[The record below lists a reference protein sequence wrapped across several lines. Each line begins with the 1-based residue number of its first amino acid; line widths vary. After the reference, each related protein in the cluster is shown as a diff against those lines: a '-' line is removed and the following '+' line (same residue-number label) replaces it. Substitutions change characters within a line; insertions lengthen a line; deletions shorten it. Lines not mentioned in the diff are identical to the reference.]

1 MQFQTILRKPSYD
14 RGITSEF
21 SITKDRSPDVISLIA
36 KERTMKRKSMK
47 LAAMITASMI
57 ILSTVGCATTQDA
70 SVQSEETGTE
80 DSTETGTENTQD
92 STAAEVVATST
103 SVVSEEDGSALRVS
117 ELFSE
122 RDLEQEADLTNA
134 ETLTLKSGEDITITE
149 EGVYVVSGQVENSTI
164 YVEASEDAK
173 IQIVLDKVSITN
185 ESMPAIYIKSGDKV
199 FITTTDSENTL
210 KVTGSYVA
218 DGDTNLDAVI
228 FSKSDITVNG
238 VGALDITSD
247 TGNGITSKDDLIIT
261 GGSIEITAAGDGLE
275 ANDAI
280 CIYDGILTINAGKD
294 AIHSE
299 NEENTSTGH
308 FYMRS
313 ATLNLTA
320 GDDGI
325 QANAINQ
332 IDGGIITITSAT
344 EGIEGTYVQ
353 INGGEI
359 TINASDDGI
368 NATSKSEYDVLL
380 EVNGGTIS
388 VVMGAGDTDAFD
400 SNGAIV
406 INGGTITIEGM
417 SAFDSD
423 GTATLNGGD
432 VTVNGEKITEIT
444 QMQMGGG
451 RGGNGGF
458 IKRGF

>member
-1 MQFQTILRKPSYD
+1 M
-14 RGITSEF
+14 
-21 SITKDRSPDVISLIA
+21 
-36 KERTMKRKSMK
+36 
-47 LAAMITASMI
+47 
-57 ILSTVGCATTQDA
+57 
-70 SVQSEETGTE
+70 
-80 DSTETGTENTQD
+80 
-92 STAAEVVATST
+92 
-103 SVVSEEDGSALRVS
+103 
-117 ELFSE
+117 
-122 RDLEQEADLTNA
+122 
-134 ETLTLKSGEDITITE
+134 
-149 EGVYVVSGQVENSTI
+149 
-164 YVEASEDAK
+164 
-173 IQIVLDKVSITN
+173 
-185 ESMPAIYIKSGDKV
+185 
-199 FITTTDSENTL
+199 
-210 KVTGSYVA
+210 
-218 DGDTNLDAVI
+218 
-228 FSKSDITVNG
+228 
-238 VGALDITSD
+238 
-247 TGNGITSKDDLIIT
+247 
-261 GGSIEITAAGDGLE
+261 
-275 ANDAI
+275 
-280 CIYDGILTINAGKD
+280 
-294 AIHSE
+294 
-299 NEENTSTGH
+299 
-308 FYMRS
+308 
-313 ATLNLTA
+313 NLTA

-400 SNGAIV
+400 SNGEIA